1 MSAQKA
7 YKAHDKDGGEPWVL
21 NIILMH
27 GTAEVEI
34 WSKHTC
40 CTCHLEPALLIP
52 HLMSL
57 QASYI
62 ACVAL
67 FPNNKLKNLQKP
79 TIATLLQNPRL
90 PDTIR
95 KYIPVPCLLK
105 RQRST
110 FSFLRRS
117 ARVVAEKM
125 DQPVVEFSGMAF
137 FGPPKIAQR
146 EFFRKRVCLGKKASH
161 ASGRSSPALTIIFV
175 MFMLNSR

>member
-7 YKAHDKDGGEPWVL
+7 YKAHDEDGGEPWVL

-52 HLMSL
+52 HLVSL
-57 QASYI
+57 KPRVSLAWPS
-62 ACVAL
+62 
-67 FPNNKLKNLQKP
+67 FPITNSR
-79 TIATLLQNPRL
+79 IYRNPRL
-90 PDTIR
+90 RHFCKTHVCQIQK